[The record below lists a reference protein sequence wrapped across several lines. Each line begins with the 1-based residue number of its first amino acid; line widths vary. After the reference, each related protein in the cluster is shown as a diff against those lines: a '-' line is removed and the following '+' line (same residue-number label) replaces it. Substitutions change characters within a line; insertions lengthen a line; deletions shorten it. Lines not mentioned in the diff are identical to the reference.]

1 MRILLESY
9 GCTLN
14 KGEAEELAT
23 MLTKGGHEITHLA
36 DALSPGIADMS
47 IIFTCGVINT
57 TELRMLRRIGQ
68 LKEISRGIA
77 VCGCLGAICESEILN
92 IAPDAMIFPAASNDD
107 IVKAVIAI
115 ANDGTGNVEQISKA
129 DQVSNANDISIEPMD
144 NRIGILPIATGC
156 LGECTYCITR
166 FARGQLKSRG
176 LEELKTRAL
185 DLISTDIRE
194 LQITSQDT
202 AVYGMDMGLQGPRL
216 PDVMNM
222 VSSIDGDFMARVG
235 MMNPAAV
242 LKILQPLVKAYG
254 EDKIFKFI
262 HLPLQS
268 GNDEV
273 LEHMNRHYSTS
284 DYIEITNALRVAHP
298 DIFISTDI
306 ITGFPGEKEDQF
318 QDSMDIISSLAPDI
332 VNVTRFSARSGTKAA
347 MMPDQVPGWIS
358 KERSSIMMELRFNI
372 SKAKMASRIGEKID
386 VLATEYKKPGTTFL
400 RSRNYRPVIV
410 EKHLPLGIW
419 YEVEIV
425 ENTDIHMIGKPL

>member
-1 MRILLESY
+1 MRANLESY

-14 KGEAEELAT
+14 KGEAEELAA
-23 MLTKGGHEITHLA
+23 MLDKGGHEVIQLT
-36 DALSPGIADMS
+36 DALPSGIVDIS

-68 LKEISRGIA
+68 LKDISKSIMI
-77 VCGCLGAICESEILN
+77 CGCLGAICESEILK
-92 IAPDAMIFPAASNDD
+92 IAPDAMIFPPASNND
-107 IVKAVIAI
+107 ILRAI
-115 ANDGTGNVEQISKA
+115 NGNG
-129 DQVSNANDISIEPMD
+129 NANMVDDANYIALEPRD
-144 NRIGILPIATGC
+144 NKIGILPISTGC
-156 LGECTYCITR
+156 LGDCTYCITR
-166 FARGQLKSRG
+166 SARGQLKSRG

-202 AVYGMDMGLQGPRL
+202 AVYGMDMGPEGPRL

-235 MMNPAAV
+235 MMNPSAV
-242 LKILQPLVKAYG
+242 IEILQPLVKAYA

-273 LEHMNRHYSTS
+273 LEHMNRHYSIS
-284 DYIEITNALRVAHP
+284 DYVEIIHALRAAHS

-318 QDSMDIISSLAPDI
+318 QDSMDLISALSPDI

-347 MMPDQVPGWIS
+347 VMPDQVPGWIS
-358 KERSSIMMELRFNI
+358 KERSRIMMEQRFSI

-410 EKHLPLGIW
+410 EKHLPLGAW

-425 ENTDIHMIGKPL
+425 DNTDIHMIGELTV